1 MNTHAFQLILY
12 KLEKTLAFSNLSKMS
27 INPQNPLDDF
37 YSPDSLK
44 EYLEFA
50 KRYNLHVIIDE
61 IYRLSVLDEHENV
74 LGMESLSDLNNTHV
88 INQSAPIRISAS
100 LALA

>member
-1 MNTHAFQLILY
+1 MLQGVKVKGLIL
-12 KLEKTLAFSNLSKMS
+12 
-27 INPQNPLDDF
+27 INPQNPLGDI
-37 YSPDSLK
+37 YSPGELR

-88 INQSAPIRISAS
+88 INKSAPIRISAS

>member
-1 MNTHAFQLILY
+1 MRLCLWRI
-12 KLEKTLAFSNLSKMS
+12 SI

-37 YSPDSLK
+37 YSLDSLK

-61 IYRLSVLDEHENV
+61 IYMLSVLDEHENV

-100 LALA
+100 LALAWVLCIPTTRRWAQP

>member
-1 MNTHAFQLILY
+1 
-12 KLEKTLAFSNLSKMS
+12 MS
-27 INPQNPLDDF
+27 INPQNPLDGF
-37 YSPDSLK
+37 YSLDSLK

-74 LGMESLSDLNNTHV
+74 LGMESLSDLNNTHA
-88 INQSAPIRISAS
+88 INQSVPIRTLAS